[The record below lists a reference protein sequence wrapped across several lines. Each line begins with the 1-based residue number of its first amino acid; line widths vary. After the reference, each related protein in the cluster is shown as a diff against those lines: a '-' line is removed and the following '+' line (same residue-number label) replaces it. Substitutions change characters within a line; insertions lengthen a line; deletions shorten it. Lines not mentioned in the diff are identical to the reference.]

1 MGVPR
6 RRVARNELRGDRLV
20 QWLKCGH
27 DVPGKAVDGRI
38 PKLRQCWQCDGLPR
52 SSVWGL
58 LRGPLLKP
66 RDAHELAIEVRRAME
81 GGAHG
86 VGSFTEVFGIE
97 IQPVQYITALGRGRR
112 ACILVVAGRFTLN
125 ASAIVDLG
133 LSGIG
138 EARRWAMDLSEV
150 MGIPYRENEQKR
162 TQPRL
167 RLTTPTEGGE

>member
-97 IQPVQYITALGRGRR
+97 IQPVHLG
-112 ACILVVAGRFTLN
+112 V
-125 ASAIVDLG
+125 
-133 LSGIG
+133 SGIG